1 MIKQHEQPSQIAPCI
16 EQIELEP
23 NASKFAIFSAV
34 RSTVLESETKF
45 FQLFDTSNALASG
58 NVTATANSGSK
69 SFLLPSCCFHC
80 AATCKT
86 GAVVDCRCHQLRTK
100 LHENNDSDNDS
111 YTEDTTEKD
120 VIQQVPQVKYSISK
134 FYHNSYFIHVSD
146 RWCRLTRFV
155 RTYC

>member
-1 MIKQHEQPSQIAPCI
+1 MIKQHEQPLQITPCI

-45 FQLFDTSNALASG
+45 FQLFDTSNALTSG
-58 NVTATANSGSK
+58 NVAATGNSGSK
-69 SFLLPSCCFHC
+69 SCCFHC
-80 AATCKT
+80 AATCKS
-86 GAVVDCRCHQLRTK
+86 GAVVDCRCHQRSK

-120 VIQQVPQVKYSISK
+120 VMQQVPQVKYSIQ
-134 FYHNSYFIHVSD
+134 I
-146 RWCRLTRFV
+146 
-155 RTYC
+155 